1 MFYSFPSIYCLK
13 WIVQVL
19 RPTDACIMSLYCYL
33 KPRDKS
39 KFSFP
44 RRQRLKPLFW
54 NNGFML
60 RVFGVVW
67 DASDTIVFTQQIQ
80 SSHMYVSPKRP
91 CVIFLFCCNHELTR
105 YTDWTFFSLLNCQHI
120 KIFGPT
126 SYCVP
131 NNCVLT

>member
-80 SSHMYVSPKRP
+80 SSHMYVSPQETM
-91 CVIFLFCCNHELTR
+91 CYFLVLLWPWINTLYR
-105 YTDWTFFSLLNCQHI
+105 LNFFFFTQLSTHQNFRSHFILC
-120 KIFGPT
+120 P
-126 SYCVP
+126 
-131 NNCVLT
+131 